1 MASIFKNENI
11 IMACFFTGVYDVNGN
26 VTYAD
31 DDIDKIKEWMD
42 SIINLR
48 LFGIVFHNAFSDKRV
63 NEFENEY
70 IKFIKVEECKGF
82 YPSAY
87 RYFVYRDFLQ
97 KYSSEFSNVF
107 ITDILDVVVL
117 KNPFNQELFL
127 SNRNKI
133 FCGDELTTADCEWM
147 RNHNA
152 HLRKKI
158 PDFVYYEDK
167 FRNHTLLNAG
177 IIGGSM
183 ILMKSLIEEM
193 ASIHEQYNY
202 DNNINYTG
210 DMGVVN
216 YLLRKKYNNRLIHGD
231 PVNTKYK
238 MFEVER
244 KDCWF
249 RHK

>member
-1 MASIFKNENI
+1 MATFLKNENI
-11 IMACFFTGVYDVNGN
+11 IMACFFTGVFDVNGD

-48 LFGIVFHNAFSDKRV
+48 LSGIVFHNAFSDKRV

-117 KNPFNQELFL
+117 KNPFIQELYL
-127 SNRNKI
+127 SNRNNF

-158 PDFVYYEDK
+158 PDYLYYEDK
-167 FRNHTLLNAG
+167 YRNHTLLNAG
-177 IIGGSM
+177 IIGGS
-183 ILMKSLIEEM
+183 INLMKPLIEEM

-238 MFEVER
+238 FFEIER
-244 KDCWF
+244 NDCWF